1 MAIIKSLSDQV
12 YEYVFHLIKIGKIAV
27 GDKIDEAELIK
38 HLGISRTP
46 IREAL
51 IQMTSDNLLD
61 NVPRKG
67 FFVKM
72 IDEEEMQECFA
83 VIAQLDSYAVEL
95 AMPNIEKDRMQRLS
109 TAVDKMNLAISRAD
123 ADMYYD
129 WEQEF
134 HTIYREVCGNK
145 VLANLINELT
155 RKAFRTEFY
164 GQDAENMV
172 EYWKFTNKDHLE
184 ILEAIE
190 TKDVKRAQ
198 KCIVLHWT
206 EH

>member
-67 FFVKM
+67 FFCQN
-72 IDEEEMQECFA
+72 D
-83 VIAQLDSYAVEL
+83 
-95 AMPNIEKDRMQRLS
+95 
-109 TAVDKMNLAISRAD
+109 
-123 ADMYYD
+123 
-129 WEQEF
+129 
-134 HTIYREVCGNK
+134 
-145 VLANLINELT
+145 
-155 RKAFRTEFY
+155 
-164 GQDAENMV
+164 
-172 EYWKFTNKDHLE
+172 
-184 ILEAIE
+184 
-190 TKDVKRAQ
+190 
-198 KCIVLHWT
+198 
-206 EH
+206 